1 MNSSAKIG
9 LILAAG
15 LTLAIPAIAN
25 AQVTR
30 YTKADVGASIFG
42 FRVDDYGRAIVSTFN
57 TPAGARINT
66 NGTWTSSPLLVD
78 GLSSDGRVFGTIA
91 ESASSYKAA
100 SWDFSG
106 EIKLFEPASDSW
118 GFGGGNNIRQ
128 MTGEYAVVDAGGGV
142 NAPERFGSLGTRLE
156 FYKGSEILWSIDTT
170 GGANTLYNGTLT
182 ENGTLIYLHSN
193 ELGEFESTVRK
204 VDGSTVSLSNSLGN
218 GIIQAQH
225 GGTNIYAELIDA
237 NDLGLALTSW
247 RNFTT
252 NESGYSLYDSSTGII
267 KDLDNSFPGFSIQKV
282 NNRGDMLATKLAR
295 KDGLDNYLD
304 VWFFENGNGWV
315 NVSETTGL
323 GSLLS
328 NKYSAFSLDMTNDG
342 SIFGTLAAPHPYTNY
357 DANTAFRT
365 NPVPE
370 PGTMLLLAAGAGGL
384 ITARR
389 RRKQSRV

>member
-1 MNSSAKIG
+1 MNSCAKIG

-15 LTLAIPAIAN
+15 LTLTLPAIAN

-30 YTKADVGASIFG
+30 YTKADIGASISG
-42 FRVDDYGRAIVSTFN
+42 FYVDDFGRTIVSTN
-57 TPAGARINT
+57 DTPAGSRINT
-66 NGTWTSSPLLVD
+66 NGAWTSNRIFARGVT
-78 GLSSDGRVFGTIA
+78 SDGRLFGRDTNSLTRDIGV
-91 ESASSYKAA
+91 

-106 EIKLFEPASDSW
+106 EIKVFEPAPDSW
-118 GFGGGNNIRQ
+118 GLGGDSSISR
-128 MTGEYAVVDAGGGV
+128 MAGEYTLINAGNGV
-142 NAPERFGSLGTRLE
+142 NAPEVFGSLGTRLE
-156 FYKGSEILWSIDTT
+156 LYKGNEIAWTIDTT
-170 GGANTLYNGTLT
+170 GGANTLYDGTLT
-182 ENGTLIYLHSN
+182 ENGTLIYRHTN

-204 VDGSTVSLSNSLGN
+204 VDGSSVSLSNSLGN

-225 GGTNIYAELIDA
+225 GGANIYAELVDA

-267 KDLDNSFPGFSIQKV
+267 KDLDNSFSGFSIQKV

-342 SIFGTLAAPHPYTNY
+342 SIFGTLAAPYPYTNY

-384 ITARR
+384 MAAS
-389 RRKQSRV
+389 RKKKQA